1 LQFIKIS
8 DKVVKK
14 GGRFDLSSQKLS
26 KIDEQI
32 AKLKAQKQ
40 AILQRE
46 QKEERRKR
54 TRRLIQVGA
63 IFEKYLEID
72 SLESAEAWAQTLTDN
87 AEFYERLKAQA
98 KRKLNEI
105 QSKKIETEEPLNQEE
120 TEI

>member
-1 LQFIKIS
+1 MS
-8 DKVVKK
+8 N
-14 GGRFDLSSQKLS
+14 QKLS

-46 QKEERRKR
+46 QKEERKKR

-63 IFEKYLEID
+63 IFEKYLEIE
-72 SLESAEAWAQTLTDN
+72 SLESAEAWAQTLTNN

-98 KRKLNEI
+98 QKKLSEI
-105 QSKKIETEEPLNQEE
+105 QSKKSETKETLKQEE
-120 TEI
+120 TES

>member
-1 LQFIKIS
+1 MKFTKKTAIL
-8 DKVVKK
+8 VKK
-14 GGRFDLSSQKLS
+14 RRSIYLSSQKLS

-32 AKLKAQKQ
+32 QKLKAQKQ

-46 QKEERRKR
+46 QKEERKKR

-72 SLESAEAWAQTLTDN
+72 SLEYAEAWAQTLTNN

-98 KRKLNEI
+98 QKKLTEN
-105 QSKKIETEEPLNQEE
+105 QTQQQETTSESQGD
-120 TEI
+120 